1 MKEIKAIVQPFMVEE
16 ILRRLEALDI
26 PGLTLSEVRGWGRSR
41 AEGAQDTVQE
51 AGHAFAR
58 KAKIEIVVPD
68 ALAPAIAEA
77 IADAARTG
85 RPGDGKI
92 FVSDV
97 ERAVSIRTG
106 KEDDGGS

>member
-16 ILRRLEALDI
+16 ILHRLESLDI

-41 AEGAQDTVQE
+41 AEGAKDTVQE

-58 KAKIEIVVPD
+58 KAKIEIVVSD
-68 ALAPAIAEA
+68 ALAPVIAEA

-97 ERAVSIRTG
+97 ERSVSIRTG
-106 KEDDGGS
+106 SEDDERP